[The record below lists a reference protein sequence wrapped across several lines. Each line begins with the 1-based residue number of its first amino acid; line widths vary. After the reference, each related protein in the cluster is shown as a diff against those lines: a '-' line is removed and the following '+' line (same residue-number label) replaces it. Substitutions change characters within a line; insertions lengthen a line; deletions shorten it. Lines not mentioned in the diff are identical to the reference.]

1 MDAERVGFF
10 DSLASTDDRIEL
22 FSEIANHVREFRNI
36 DCEHDCVDWHAS
48 LSGGESEDDD
58 MVLHF
63 RCRQGTER
71 STTISRAELMRIAG
85 ELFGMTAL
93 NYRPSMTTDN
103 PLRRDVYQMLQS
115 VSGASYYNDQKMAV
129 VKLILGRYRPSCTGG
144 QYSSIGSG
152 SQSKCYRNCY
162 QTRALFEILRLKAAR
177 EVLQKQA
184 TAD

>member
-85 ELFGMTAL
+85 KLFGIDDTQL
-93 NYRPSMTTDN
+93 PTVDDNGQPS
-103 PLRRDVYQMLQS
+103 
-115 VSGASYYNDQKMAV
+115 
-129 VKLILGRYRPSCTGG
+129 
-144 QYSSIGSG
+144 SS
-152 SQSKCYRNCY
+152 
-162 QTRALFEILRLKAAR
+162 
-177 EVLQKQA
+177 
-184 TAD
+184 